1 MKTATFHTCLT
12 LGTLT
17 ALVMLVARAAP
28 PESAPAPVATAKAAM
43 LPARHEVIHT
53 RGLLPALDQQVIA
66 AGRVFGVHG
75 QSLAVVSNHWMYA
88 ESADWVLLNGPRG
101 TVTCPALL
109 GPFGA
114 ANAPAEAMSL
124 STVRMLADRAAG
136 GPIALS
142 VMVPRFTAAPAGLSQ
157 CSGFSFDAK
166 TGRLRAG
173 GKYVAYLTP
182 AQPLLAART
191 H

>member
-1 MKTATFHTCLT
+1 MKSATFHTCLT
-12 LGTLT
+12 VGSLTTLVT
-17 ALVMLVARAAP
+17 LVAHAAP
-28 PESAPAPVATAKAAM
+28 PAPVDAAKAAM
-43 LPARHEVIHT
+43 PPAPHEIIHT
-53 RGLLPALDQQVIA
+53 RGLRPALDQQVIA
-66 AGRVFGVHG
+66 AGRMFGVHD

-88 ESADWVLLNGPRG
+88 ESDDWVLMNGPRG
-101 TVTCPALL
+101 TATCPALL
-109 GPFGA
+109 AQFGA

-124 STVRMLADRAAG
+124 STIRMLADRAAG

-142 VMVPRFTAAPAGLSQ
+142 VVVPRFTAAPGSLSQ
-157 CSGFSFDAK
+157 CSGFSFDTK

-182 AQPLLAART
+182 AQPLLAKRA